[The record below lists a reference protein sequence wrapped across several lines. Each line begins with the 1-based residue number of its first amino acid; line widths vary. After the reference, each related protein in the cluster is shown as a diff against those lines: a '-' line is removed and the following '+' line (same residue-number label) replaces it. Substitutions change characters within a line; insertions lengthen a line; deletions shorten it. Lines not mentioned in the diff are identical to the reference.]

1 MALHGIEKM
10 NYLFGNRMAMFH
22 KDRTDNYGFTIV
34 ELLIAMTITIVLSL
48 GVFSA
53 YQNQQIAQRAQQ
65 EVVEMQQNLRAA
77 LYIMT
82 NEIRMAGYDPN
93 DTYGAGIINAGD
105 GSSDTNRLIFNFIA
119 DTDGVDNSDRDTDGD
134 DTNGMVDSGDG
145 NVDEAG
151 ELKYVEYYLYDSSN
165 DTDTA
170 VDDLGRRNGA
180 RLDRI
185 AGNIQ
190 NLQFVYLDENG
201 AATANIPDI
210 RSIQITITAGP
221 EQANQYNTNIQSR
234 TLTSIV
240 KCRNLGL

>member
-1 MALHGIEKM
+1 
-10 NYLFGNRMAMFH
+10 MFH
-22 KDRTDNYGFTIV
+22 KAKTDNYGFTIV
-34 ELLIAMTITIVLSL
+34 ELLIAMTITIVLSM
-48 GVFSA
+48 GIFSA

-82 NEIRMAGYDPN
+82 NEIRMAGYDPDN
-93 DTYGAGIINAGD
+93 TYGAGIINAGN
-105 GSSDTNRLIFNFIA
+105 GSDNANRLIFNFIA
-119 DTDGVDNSDRDTDGD
+119 DGDGVDNSDRDTDGD
-134 DTNGMVDSGDG
+134 DTNGLVNIGDG

-151 ELKYVEYYLYDSSN
+151 ELKYIEYYLYDSSN
-165 DTDTA
+165 DADTT

-185 AGNIQ
+185 AENVR
-190 NLQFVYLDENG
+190 NLQFIYLDENG
-201 AATANIPDI
+201 AVATTVQDI
-210 RSIQITITAGP
+210 RSVQITITAGP
-221 EQANQYNTNIQSR
+221 EEANQYNTNIQNR